1 MSLPNRRPVTHE
13 RVGPFIVSIGF
24 DPKDGRVCEVFFS
37 KRSKPGTE
45 LDDVLYEMG
54 TVISRYIQGRAPL

>member
-1 MSLPNRRPVTHE
+1 MTLHNRREVIHE

-37 KRSKPGTE
+37 KRSKPGSE

-54 TVISRYIQGRAPL
+54 TVISRYIQGREPL